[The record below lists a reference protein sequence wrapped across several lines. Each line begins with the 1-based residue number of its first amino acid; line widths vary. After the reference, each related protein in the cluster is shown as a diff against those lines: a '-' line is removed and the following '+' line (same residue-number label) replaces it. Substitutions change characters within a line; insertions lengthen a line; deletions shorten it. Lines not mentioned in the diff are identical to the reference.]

1 MATMKA
7 LQQMLGQSG
16 DGKTIDQYSNVGDF
30 AQNKGYGTLK
40 AISNILAGIENMSQQ
55 DNAQKQDALM
65 RNAMIQLGQKN
76 GSLPGIV
83 PDKIDTS
90 ASPIPFQ
97 QVQSLAGPP
106 DASGQLPG
114 QTQTIQNG
122 LTKYQMNQPMSL
134 EDKNVMMEP
143 YQGMNTQNLAQL
155 MSMNQP
161 PKTKITGS
169 GNPAIDK
176 LKAAIDVLKSDPM
189 VQYTD
194 PERYNGILSDIDSAR
209 KGLFGEN
216 KKETPGQF
224 MPSPKPKGK

>member
-1 MATMKA
+1 MQA
-7 LQQMLGQSG
+7 LQQMLGQSGG
-16 DGKTIDQYSNVGDF
+16 DGKTIDQYSNVGDW

-55 DNAQKQDALM
+55 DQAQKQDALM
-65 RNAMIQLGQKN
+65 RNAMIQYGQKN

-122 LTKYQMNQPMSL
+122 LTKAQMNQPMSL

-161 PKTKITGS
+161 PKPTHLTGS

-176 LKAAIDVLKSDPM
+176 LDAAISVLKADPM
-189 VQYTD
+189 VQYND
-194 PERYNGILSDIDSAR
+194 PERYSGIISDIDSAR
-209 KGLFGEN
+209 KGLFGTT